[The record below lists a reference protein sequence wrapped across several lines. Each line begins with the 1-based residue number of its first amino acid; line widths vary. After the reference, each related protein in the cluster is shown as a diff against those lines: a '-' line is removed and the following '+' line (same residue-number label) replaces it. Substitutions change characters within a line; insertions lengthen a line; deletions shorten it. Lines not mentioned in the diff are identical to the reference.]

1 MPDNGTLPLAE
12 CMQVT
17 ISDDKMQAYLVFK
30 RVEGDLKFSAR
41 ELEQFLL
48 AQGVKSGFQSDTI
61 YLISQRPQD
70 FYFSQNVVATG
81 TPPVAGQDGY
91 INVLY
96 GDDSDGG
103 REHRPTERE
112 DGSVD
117 YREVMRLANVKAGQ
131 LIAERVPPKPGVP
144 GKAVTGE
151 DVAPKEGK
159 ETHFKIGKNV
169 VVNPE
174 KVAMYAAIDG
184 LVTKTDKDK
193 LNVFPVFEVNG
204 DVDYNI
210 GNIDFVGT
218 VVIRGNILTGFRV
231 KASGDIRVTG
241 GIEGAEVE
249 SEGSIE
255 ISGGIIGSNKG
266 FVKAGRNI
274 RCSFIQEGN
283 VVAGDE
289 VFVTQSIMHS
299 NVRAGRWVK
308 CMGAKG
314 LIVGGTIQAGER
326 VTARMIGNTMSTATV
341 IEVGVRPE
349 LRQEL
354 GELRASMRQ
363 LADSLDKTEKAL
375 SLLDQLAAAGQLSG
389 DKLALR
395 VKLTATKR
403 QTAEELQNA
412 KERVLEIEKTLE
424 DATTARVDA
433 VHTLWGGTKIVIGR
447 YTRFVKDSTQ
457 RVSFRFSDGDIAMVP
472 FY

>member
-1 MPDNGTLPLAE
+1 MSDSGSLPLAE
-12 CMQVT
+12 CLKVS
-17 ISDDKMQAYLVFK
+17 ISDDKMQAYLIFK
-30 RVEGDLKFSAR
+30 RVEDDLKFTSR
-41 ELEQFLL
+41 DLEQYLL
-48 AQGVKSGFQSDTI
+48 SQGVKFGLQSDTL
-61 YLISQRPQD
+61 YLIAQRPQD
-70 FYFSQNVVATG
+70 FYFSQNIVAVG
-81 TPPVAGQDGY
+81 TPPVTGQDGY
-91 INVLY
+91 INVLF
-96 GDDSDGG
+96 GDSDD
-103 REHRPTERE
+103 EEKRPTERE

-117 YREVMRLANVKAGQ
+117 YKQVAKLANVKAGQ
-131 LIAERVPPKPGVP
+131 LIATRVPAQPGIP
-144 GKAVTGE
+144 GQAVTGE
-151 DVAPKEGK
+151 EIAAKDGKDV
-159 ETHFKIGKNV
+159 HFKIGKNV

-174 KVAMYAAIDG
+174 KVGMYAAIDG

-204 DVDYNI
+204 DVDYKI

-255 ISGGIIGSNKG
+255 VSGGIIGSNKG
-266 FVKAGRNI
+266 YVKAGCNV

-283 VVAGDE
+283 VIAGEDIL
-289 VFVTQSIMHS
+289 VNQSIMHS
-299 NVRAGRWVK
+299 TIRAGKTVK
-308 CMGAKG
+308 CVGAKG
-314 LIVGGTIQAGER
+314 LIVGGIIQAGER
-326 VTARMIGNTMSTATV
+326 VTARMIGNSMSTATV

-349 LRQEL
+349 LRHEL

-363 LADSLDKTEKAL
+363 LADSLDKSEKAL
-375 SLLDQLAAAGQLSG
+375 SLLDQMASVGQLTG

-395 VKLTATKR
+395 IKLTSTKR
-403 QTAEELQNA
+403 QTQDELQST

-447 YTRFVKDSTQ
+447 YTRFMKEGAQ
-457 RVSFRFSDGDIAMVP
+457 RVTFRFSDGDIVMVP